1 MLRENLYKKLNYQ
14 KAYRASR
21 QAAANWIL
29 ANPESFE
36 MLLDY
41 CQDESTEL
49 SYKAAWAFEF
59 VCKDRLSLLLP
70 HLDRFCSMLPSIT
83 KDQAKRPFAKVT
95 EILCLEYYK
104 KMNPEVR
111 ESLNLKHRTAL
122 TEMCFDWL
130 INEEKVACKAYSI
143 QSLYWLGTE
152 FDWVHPEL
160 KIILEEGYSKH
171 SAAFKARAREF
182 IAKIDKFE
190 AKQG

>member
-1 MLRENLYKKLNYQ
+1 
-14 KAYRASR
+14 
-21 QAAANWIL
+21 
-29 ANPESFE
+29 

-59 VCKDRLSLLLP
+59 VCKDRLALLLP
-70 HLDRFCSMLPSIT
+70 HLDRFCEMLPTIT

-95 EILCLEYYK
+95 EILCLAYYK
-104 KMNPEVR
+104 KEDSAVR
-111 ESLNLKHRTAL
+111 ESLSLANRQAL

-160 KIILEEGYSKH
+160 EIIL
-171 SAAFKARAREF
+171 AALCLE
-182 IAKIDKFE
+182 
-190 AKQG
+190 